1 MYKLKE
7 YMSKVASEPIKRQE
21 LEEVICDAIEKLQKH
36 CPEMFWETAYKLH
49 CIVYGPH
56 FDEYLAKKAVGKMK
70 NVDGTLG
77 EHWSM
82 EQTNAI
88 ADQHDIEHKCDFYYV
103 MNMLYSDFY
112 NVLGNDAGTYARMSK
127 AYMCDPDAP
136 EGKPF
141 EVWLA
146 QHKAKMVK
154 M

>member
-7 YMSKVASEPIKRQE
+7 YMSKVTSEPIKRQE

-36 CPEMFWETAYKLH
+36 CPEMFWETAFKLH

-77 EHWSM
+77 EHWPM

-112 NVLGNDAGTYARMSK
+112 NVLGNEASTYARMSK
-127 AYMCDPDAP
+127 AYMCDPDAS

-141 EVWLA
+141 EIWFS
-146 QHKAKMVK
+146 QNRRKND
-154 M
+154 